1 MCSGRSGRNSSMT
14 SGLFIYLIGKVMQN
28 DALRLMRVFHDISQT
43 NLADKLGISKSYLSE
58 IEKGEK
64 KKVTLDLLERYSQV
78 FNIPVSSLMFFAEQV
93 DQGNYEKVR
102 TNVAGK
108 VLKMLDWIAT
118 KQDVDKT

>member
-1 MCSGRSGRNSSMT
+1 
-14 SGLFIYLIGKVMQN
+14 MQN
-28 DALRLMRVFHDISQT
+28 DALRLMRVFHDMSQT

-102 TNVAGK
+102 ASVAGK

-118 KQDVDKT
+118 KHDVDKP

>member
-1 MCSGRSGRNSSMT
+1 MT
-14 SGLFIYLIGKVMQN
+14 SGLFIKWIGEVMQN
-28 DALRLMRVFHDISQT
+28 DALRLMRVFHDMSQT
-43 NLADKLGISKSYLSE
+43 TLADKLGISKSYLSE

-93 DQGNYEKVR
+93 DEGKYEKVR
-102 TNVAGK
+102 VTVAGK

-118 KQDVDKT
+118 KQDVDKP

>member
-1 MCSGRSGRNSSMT
+1 
-14 SGLFIYLIGKVMQN
+14 MQN
-28 DALRLMRVFHDISQT
+28 DALRLMRVFHDMSQT

-93 DQGNYEKVR
+93 DQDNYEEVR
-102 TNVAGK
+102 ASVAGK

-118 KQDVDKT
+118 KQDVDKP

>member
-1 MCSGRSGRNSSMT
+1 
-14 SGLFIYLIGKVMQN
+14 MQN
-28 DALRLMRVFHDISQT
+28 DALRLMRVFHDMSQT

-102 TNVAGK
+102 SSVAGK
-108 VLKMLDWIAT
+108 VLKMLDWIST
-118 KQDVDKT
+118 KQDVVKP

>member
-1 MCSGRSGRNSSMT
+1 MT
-14 SGLFIYLIGKVMQN
+14 FGLFINLIGKVMQN
-28 DALRLMRVFHDISQT
+28 DALRLMRVFHDMSQT

-102 TNVAGK
+102 SSVAGK

-118 KQDVDKT
+118 TQDVDKP

>member
-1 MCSGRSGRNSSMT
+1 
-14 SGLFIYLIGKVMQN
+14 MQN
-28 DALRLMRVFHDISQT
+28 DALRLMRIFHDMSQT

-102 TNVAGK
+102 SSVAGK
-108 VLKMLDWIAT
+108 VLKMLDWIST
-118 KQDVDKT
+118 KQDVVKP